1 MSRQRTAKPSVSPPA
16 AMGLPLWLGAVL
28 LFVVT
33 FIAYAPSLRGDFIW
47 DDDDY
52 VTNNPT
58 LNDAHGLYRIWFEF
72 GATRQYYP
80 LVYTTFWVEKHVWG
94 LNPIGYHV
102 VNVLLHAAGA
112 LLLWRVLVTLK
123 IPGALLAAALF
134 ALHPLHVESV
144 AWITERK
151 NVLSGL
157 FYFAAALA
165 YLQID
170 DVRPSARRYAVA
182 TALFLCALLSKS
194 VTCSLPAALLL
205 VQWWRHGRI
214 SQRDVVRLAPFFAI
228 GIALGLTTAWMENT
242 HVGAGGPEW
251 DRSFSVRVITAGHA
265 FWFYLAKLVWPNP
278 LIFVYSKWTINAA
291 AVLHYAYPLLAIGL
305 VTGLFVLR
313 RQIGRGPI
321 TALLL
326 YAGTILPALGFFNV
340 YYAIRYSPVADH
352 FAYLATVGPIVIVA
366 AGLVRFMDRQT
377 QGSRVTFVP
386 GVVVCIIL
394 VTLTWRQCGIYQNLE
409 TLWVDTIQKNPD
421 AGIAHLNLGSLRL
434 KQGRNAEAVSLFR
447 RSIELEPP
455 TAIAHFNLGTALL
468 NENRVDDAIQEF
480 SEALGLQPDYPK
492 CLANLGNAYLT
503 KGRPGDAIVP
513 LTRAIELKP
522 DYSLAHQNLAAA
534 FERLERFVEAERHY
548 REAARL
554 NPADRASLLSAE
566 RLRNRH

>member
-1 MSRQRTAKPSVSPPA
+1 MSRQRIAKSRVSPPA
-16 AMGLPLWLGAVL
+16 ATGLPLWLGVAL

-33 FIAYAPSLRGDFIW
+33 FISYAPSLQGDFLW

-52 VTNNPT
+52 VTNNST
-58 LNDAHGLYRIWFEF
+58 LNDAPGLYRIWFEF

-80 LVYTTFWVEKHVWG
+80 LVYTTFWLEKHVWG

-123 IPGALLAAALF
+123 IPGALLAAVLF
-134 ALHPLHVESV
+134 VLHPLHVESV

-157 FYFAAALA
+157 FYFAAGLA
-165 YLQID
+165 YLRID
-170 DVRPSARRYAVA
+170 DVRPSARRYAA
-182 TALFLCALLSKS
+182 TMALFLCALLSKS

-205 VQWWRHGRI
+205 VLWWRHGRI
-214 SQRDVVRLAPFFAI
+214 STRDVVRLAPFLAL
-228 GIALGLTTAWMENT
+228 GVALGLTTAWMENT

-251 DRSFSVRVITAGHA
+251 DRPTAVRLITAGRA
-265 FWFYLAKLVWPNP
+265 FWFYLEKLVWPSP
-278 LIFVYSKWTINAA
+278 LIFVYSKWTINTA
-291 AVLHYAYPLLAIGL
+291 AVLHYGYPLSAIGL
-305 VTGLFVLR
+305 VMGLLALR
-313 RQIGRGPI
+313 RRIGRGPI
-321 TALLL
+321 TAMLL
-326 YAGTILPALGFFNV
+326 YAGTIFPALGFFNV

-352 FAYLATVGPIVIVA
+352 FAYLASVGPIVLVA
-366 AGLVRFMDRQT
+366 AGLMRFMTRQT
-377 QGSRVTFVP
+377 QGSRAALVP
-386 GVVVCIIL
+386 GVVICIVL
-394 VTLTWRQCGIYQNLE
+394 ATLTWRQCGIYQNLE
-409 TLWVDTIQKNPD
+409 TLWVDTIQKNPE

-434 KQGRNAEAVSLFR
+434 KQGRNAEAVSLFK

-468 NENRVDDAIQEF
+468 NENRVDESIVNFRA
-480 SEALGLQPDYPK
+480 ALELQTNYPK

-503 KGRPGDAIVP
+503 KGRAADAIEP
-513 LTRAIELKP
+513 LRRAIELKP
-522 DYSLAHQNLAAA
+522 DYALAHQNLATAY
-534 FERLERFVEAERHY
+534 EQLGRNEDAERHF